1 MKIASQYVEVLAKL
15 LRRLLAALKIGSKCG
30 GTKCQTACKLRFF
43 ANFCLARNHLRSFA
57 STSVLTMIL
66 LCSAAA
72 SLASDLLMVRSQQS
86 FPEAML
92 TLQTSIKEHGYE
104 ITRVQRID
112 IGLTGMGYKTD
123 KYRIVFVGKPKEIQY
138 LVDKYP
144 VLAAYMPP
152 QISIFAEQDETV
164 LVTANPMI
172 YADMVDDKKDKVLFK
187 RWESDI
193 YSVFDDIRDAED

>member
-1 MKIASQYVEVLAKL
+1 MKLVSRVLS
-15 LRRLLAALKIGSKCG
+15 I
-30 GTKCQTACKLRFF
+30 
-43 ANFCLARNHLRSFA
+43 
-57 STSVLTMIL
+57 IL
-66 LCSAAA
+66 LCFAATT
-72 SLASDLLMVRSQQS
+72 SASDLLMVRSQQG

-92 TLQTSIKEHGYE
+92 TLQTSIREHGYA
-104 ITRVQRID
+104 ISRVQRID

-152 QISIFAEQDETV
+152 QISIFAESGETV

-172 YADMVDDKKDKVLFK
+172 YAEMIDNEKDKVLFK
-187 RWESDI
+187 RWESDV

>member
-1 MKIASQYVEVLAKL
+1 MKMVS
-15 LRRLLAALKIGSKCG
+15 
-30 GTKCQTACKLRFF
+30 
-43 ANFCLARNHLRSFA
+43 RSVV
-57 STSVLTMIL
+57 SIIL
-66 LCSAAA
+66 LCFAAEL
-72 SLASDLLMVRSQQS
+72 LASDLLMVRSQQS

-92 TLQTSIKEHGYE
+92 TLQTSIREHGYE

-144 VLAAYMPP
+144 AMAAYMPP
-152 QISIFAEQDETV
+152 QISIFAEHGETV
-164 LVTANPMI
+164 LITANPMV
-172 YADMVDDKKDKVLFK
+172 YAEMVDNEKDKVLFR
-187 RWESDI
+187 RWESDV

>member
-1 MKIASQYVEVLAKL
+1 MKNLIRHMLVM
-15 LRRLLAALKIGSKCG
+15 I
-30 GTKCQTACKLRFF
+30 F
-43 ANFCLARNHLRSFA
+43 A
-57 STSVLTMIL
+57 
-66 LCSAAA
+66 CSAMPSMANE
-72 SLASDLLMVRSQQS
+72 LLMVRTQQT

-92 TLQTSIKEHGYE
+92 TLQTSIREHGYS

-123 KYRIVFVGKPKEIQY
+123 KYRIVFVGKPEEIQY

-152 QISIFAEQDETV
+152 QISIFAERDETV

-172 YADMVDDKKDKVLFK
+172 YADMIDDEKDKVLFQ
-187 RWESDI
+187 RWQSDV
-193 YSVFDDIRDAED
+193 YSVFDDIREAED

>member
-1 MKIASQYVEVLAKL
+1 MKIVSQYV
-15 LRRLLAALKIGSKCG
+15 
-30 GTKCQTACKLRFF
+30 
-43 ANFCLARNHLRSFA
+43 
-57 STSVLTMIL
+57 LTMLL
-66 LCSAAA
+66 LCFAAA

-92 TLQTSIKEHGYE
+92 TLQTSI
-104 ITRVQRID
+104 RID

-152 QISIFAEQDETV
+152 QISIFAEHGETV
-164 LVTANPMI
+164 LITANPMI
-172 YADMVDDKKDKVLFK
+172 YADMIDNEKDKVLFR
-187 RWESDI
+187 RWESDV